1 MEKLVNDLVQSI
13 DTCVGLFAH
22 TMAYHFAQGYSRD
35 KILTCTV
42 ESLHEDHRYL
52 IFMVKVCDC
61 VKLYK
66 MPTQF
71 AALNVRPSQ
80 LMDALLDLWKSD
92 GLITF
97 HYLDNVKN
105 QVAKA
110 KVEYDEVLRKLARYY
125 NRQLTLQ
132 GYSRTKVLSI
142 QSLASFEYIYA
153 NKYIKENQIKEMM
166 CKLWELEPVRL
177 QTLDCFCNWV
187 GDMKANDAI
196 ELDDG
201 IVFETEDEDYFV
213 ETKHITRL
221 IIQKGSKRPRIDVD

>member
-13 DTCVGLFAH
+13 ETCVGLFAH

-42 ESLHEDHRYL
+42 ESLHEDHRY
-52 IFMVKVCDC
+52 IIIMVKVCDC

-80 LMDALLDLWKSD
+80 LMEALLDLWKSNEP
-92 GLITF
+92 ITF
-97 HYLDNVKN
+97 HYLDNVKS
-105 QVAKA
+105 QVAKV

-125 NRQLTLQ
+125 NKWLTQKGCSRKNNLHEFQL
-132 GYSRTKVLSI
+132 S
-142 QSLASFEYIYA
+142 SFEYIYA
-153 NKYIKENQIKEMM
+153 NKYIKEHQIKEMM

-177 QTLDCFCNWV
+177 QTLDCFSNWIS
-187 GDMKANDAI
+187 DLRAEDAI
-196 ELDDG
+196 ETNGG
-201 IVFETEDEDYFV
+201 IVFETEEEDYFV
-213 ETKHITRL
+213 ETKHITHL
-221 IIQKGSKRPRIDVD
+221 IMKKGCKRPRDDVD